1 MKRIVR
7 DERGMA
13 LALAIVA
20 LVIVGAL
27 VAGAFFSATQEQRA
41 GSNTRGGLQA
51 FGAAEEG
58 GYEVIDN
65 WSGNISNYNTRHIY
79 PYPGG
84 VDSLAVPPGS
94 GYPSSWTGAAHATGV
109 YGGYLYKLNGEL
121 YLVDMT
127 GRDSTGATN
136 AALVQSG
143 GGGRMRLG
151 LIARIRTLQFQTP
164 AALTTGNGDA
174 VGGNSVINGADQNP
188 AGWPNCGPLDST
200 RAGIRAASG
209 NPVTISG
216 SATVIG
222 SPPVLIDT
230 SVHTSTFNQFGG
242 TSYSQLA
249 AQATITLPVQN
260 FATMIQP
267 VVTSGVC
274 DHSFQT
280 NWGDGLNPA
289 QPCGSYFPIVHITG
303 SGTTI
308 INGQQGQ
315 GILLVDG
322 NLSIQGGFQWFGIT
336 IIQGS
341 LKTAGGGSSV
351 AHFFGATMV
360 HDSVAVG
367 TIVTGSAN
375 ILYSTCAVVRA
386 LEMTQPAALMRSR
399 SWVALF

>member
-51 FGAAEEG
+51 LGAAEEG

-84 VDSLAVPPGS
+84 GDSLALGL

-121 YLVDMT
+121 YMVDMT

-151 LIARIRTLQFQTP
+151 LIARIRTLQFETP

-174 VGGNSVINGADQNP
+174 VGGNSVINGTDQSP
-188 AGWPNCGPLDST
+188 AGWPACGPLDST
-200 RAGIRAASG
+200 RAGIRASSG

-216 SATVIG
+216 KATVIG
-222 SPPVLIDT
+222 TPPVLIDT
-230 SVHTSTFNQFGG
+230 SVHPSSFTTFGG

-260 FATMIQP
+260 FATLIQP
-267 VVTSGVC
+267 VVTSGQC
-274 DHSFQT
+274 DHSVQT
-280 NWGDGLNPA
+280 NWGDGLNPT
-289 QPCGSYFPIVHITG
+289 QPCGTYFPIVHITG
-303 SGTTI
+303 AGTTI

-322 NLSIQGGFQWFGIT
+322 NLSVQGGFQWFGIT

-351 AHFFGATMV
+351 AHFFGATLV
-360 HDSVAVG
+360 RDSVAVG

-375 ILYSTCAVVRA
+375 ILYSTCAIVRA

>member
-51 FGAAEEG
+51 LGAAEEG

-65 WSGNISNYNTRHIY
+65 WSIPSYNTRHIY

-84 VDSLAVPPGS
+84 GDSLALGA
-94 GYPSSWTGAAHATGV
+94 GYPSSWTGAAHSTGV

-127 GRDSTGATN
+127 GRDSTGGTN

-151 LIARIRTLQFQTP
+151 LIARIRTIQFQTP

-174 VGGNSVINGADQNP
+174 VGGNSVINGTDQNP

-216 SATVIG
+216 HATVIG
-222 SPPVLIDT
+222 TPPVLLDT
-230 SVHTSTFNQFGG
+230 SVHPSTFTTFGG
-242 TSYSQLA
+242 TSYDQLA
-249 AQATITLPVQN
+249 AAATITLPVQN
-260 FATMIQP
+260 FATMIAP
-267 VVTSGVC
+267 VVTAGAC
-274 DHSFQT
+274 DRSVQT
-280 NWGDGLNPA
+280 NWGDPLNPT

-303 SGTTI
+303 AGTTI

-322 NLSIQGGFQWFGIT
+322 NLSVQGSFQWYGIT

-341 LKTAGGGSSV
+341 LKTAGGGGAA
-351 AHFFGATMV
+351 AHFFGVTMV
-360 HDSVAVG
+360 RDSVAVG
-367 TIVTGSAN
+367 TTITGSAN

>member
-13 LALAIVA
+13 LALAIIA

-65 WSGNISNYNTRHIY
+65 WGGNIPTYNTRHVY

-84 VDSLAVPPGS
+84 GDSLALGS
-94 GYPSSWTGAAHATGV
+94 GYPSSWTTAAHSTGL

-127 GRDSTGATN
+127 GRDSTSATN
-136 AALVQSG
+136 TALAQTG

-151 LIARIRTLQFQTP
+151 LITRIRPLQFETP

-174 VGGNSVINGADQNP
+174 VGGNSVINGVDQNP
-188 AGWPNCGPLDST
+188 SGWANCGPLDST

-216 SATVIG
+216 NATVIG

-230 SVHTSTFNQFGG
+230 SVHNNTFSQYGG
-242 TSYSQLA
+242 TSYTQLA
-249 AQATITLPVQN
+249 AQATITVPVQN
-260 FATMIQP
+260 FATTIAP
-267 VVTSGVC
+267 VVTNGQC
-274 DHSFQT
+274 DHSVLT
-280 NWGDGLNPA
+280 NWGDALNPTL
-289 QPCGSYFPIVHITG
+289 PCATYFPIVHITG
-303 SGTTI
+303 TGTST

-322 NLSIQGGFQWFGIT
+322 SLAIQGGFQWYGIA
-336 IIQGS
+336 IIQGN
-341 LKTAGGGSSV
+341 LKTAGGGGSV

-367 TIVTGSAN
+367 SNQVTGSAN
-375 ILYSTCAVVRA
+375 ILYSSCAIVRA

>member
-65 WSGNISNYNTRHIY
+65 WVSNISTYNTRHIY
-79 PYPGG
+79 PL
-84 VDSLAVPPGS
+84 DSLAVPS
-94 GYPSSWTGAAHATGV
+94 GYPSSWTVAAHSTGL

-127 GRDSTGATN
+127 GRDSTSATN
-136 AALVQSG
+136 AALVQTG
-143 GGGRMRLG
+143 GGGRTRLG
-151 LIARIRTLQFQTP
+151 LIARIRPLQMQTP

-174 VGGNSVINGADQNP
+174 VGGNSVINGVDQNP

-216 SATVIG
+216 NASVVG

-230 SVHTSTFNQFGG
+230 SVHNSTFSQYGG
-242 TSYSQLA
+242 TSYTQLA
-249 AQATITLPVQN
+249 SQATITLPAQN
-260 FATMIQP
+260 FSTSIAP
-267 VVTSGVC
+267 VVTNGQC
-274 DHSFQT
+274 DRTVQT
-280 NWGDGLNPA
+280 NWGDALNPT
-289 QPCGSYFPIVHITG
+289 QPCGTYFPIIHITG
-303 SGTTI
+303 TGSTTI
-308 INGQQGQ
+308 NGTQGQ

-322 NLSIQGGFQWFGIT
+322 SLAIQGGFQWYGIA

-341 LKTAGGGSSV
+341 LKTAGGGNAV
-351 AHFFGATMV
+351 AHFFGATLV
-360 HDSVAVG
+360 HDSVSVG
-367 TIVTGSAN
+367 SNQVSGSAN
-375 ILYSTCAVVRA
+375 ILYSSCAIVRA
-386 LEMTQPAALMRSR
+386 LEMTQPASLMRAR

>member
-13 LALAIVA
+13 LALAIIA

-65 WSGNISNYNTRHIY
+65 WVGNIGTYNTRHIY
-79 PYPGG
+79 PL
-84 VDSLAVPPGS
+84 DSLALA
-94 GYPSSWTGAAHATGV
+94 GYPSSWTTAAHSTGL

-127 GRDSTGATN
+127 GRDSTSAANT
-136 AALVQSG
+136 ALVQTG

-151 LIARIRTLQFQTP
+151 LIARIRTLQLQTP

-174 VGGNSVINGADQNP
+174 VGGNSVINGVDQNP

-209 NPVTISG
+209 NPVTIG
-216 SATVIG
+216 GNATVIG

-230 SVHTSTFNQFGG
+230 SVHPATFTQFGG

-260 FATMIQP
+260 FATMIAP

-274 DHSFQT
+274 DHSVQT
-280 NWGDGLNPA
+280 NWGDGVNPT
-289 QPCGSYFPIVHITG
+289 QPCGTYFPIVHITG
-303 SGTTI
+303 SGTTT

-322 NLSIQGGFQWFGIT
+322 NLAIQGGFQWYGIT

-341 LKTAGGGSSV
+341 LKTAGGGGSV

-360 HDSVAVG
+360 RDSVAVG
-367 TIVTGSAN
+367 TTITGSAN
-375 ILYSTCAVVRA
+375 ILYSTCAIVRA